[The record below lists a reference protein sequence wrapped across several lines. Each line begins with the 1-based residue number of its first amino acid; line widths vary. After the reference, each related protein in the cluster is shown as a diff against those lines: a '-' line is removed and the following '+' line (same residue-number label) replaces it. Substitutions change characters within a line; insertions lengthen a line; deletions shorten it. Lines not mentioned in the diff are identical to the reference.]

1 LRLININIK
10 LVLSLGVFVLMW
22 QLATAQIPLLP
33 PPIPIVNDSVLKPFI
48 AKDSIVKDTLLP
60 LKYFFRSHQN
70 GRLYLKN
77 PSQTTVIYD
86 PAQGNYLF
94 LEKIGDYYVKAP
106 YFMSK
111 DEYAAYRLQRDM
123 IDYFKQKISAN
134 SRLNKD
140 NLDAK
145 KNELPTYYVNSKF
158 FESIFGGNSVV
169 VNPQGTVLL
178 KLGVLYQKVD
188 NPQLSENNRKSTTFD
203 FQQEIS
209 ASLSAQIGKRLKVS
223 ASFDTQSTF
232 DFQNQVKLEYTP
244 TEDDIIRKIEV
255 GNISMPIKNSL
266 LKGAQN
272 LMGVKTELQFG
283 KTTVTAVLS
292 QQKSET
298 RTVAAQGGASINEFS
313 LQISDY
319 DENRHFFLAQKFRDN
334 YNAALANLPL
344 INSGIN
350 ISRIEVWISNRNSAT
365 QNVRNIVAL
374 ADIGERQI
382 VNIGNPNVIPNGTQD
397 ATNDANNLNGLLAQN
412 GLIRSISTVNNAL
425 APFAMAQGNDYSV
438 LENAKKLQLGNDF
451 TFNPQLGYLTLNSRL
466 SQSDVLAVSFEY
478 TENGKVYK
486 VGEFS
491 DDGITAPNNIVVK
504 LLRSEVINTNI
515 PLWNL
520 MMKNVYSLNAFQ
532 MQRDEFRLEVL
543 YQDDNTGVPINILQ
557 GAQTLAV
564 QNKTLLNLLN
574 IDRLDQTNNIKP
586 NGDGFFDYIEGI
598 TINSEKATIIF
609 PEIEP
614 FGKDLDALLTNLND
628 DKFVFNELY
637 RLTQSEAK
645 NNFQQK
651 DKYLLKGYY
660 KSAGAQGI
668 PLGVFNAQPG
678 SVVVTSGGR
687 QLVEGV
693 DYVVDYQIGNVQVIN
708 PALLDSKAPIQVSVE
723 NNNGF
728 LQQQRSFF
736 GIDVEHKFSDKL
748 VAGATILN
756 LNEKPITQKVQFGSE
771 PVNNTLFGLN
781 FGYSTPVPLFTKLV
795 NKLPNINTNIPSK
808 ASVRGEFAY
817 LIPGSPKQIGQQNE
831 ATSYLDDFEGSQIP
845 LSLNA
850 PSQWFLASTPQN
862 QTDTSLKNLGGDSQ
876 DFDYGKNRSQL
887 SWYNIDRLFY
897 GGSSLKPSSINDL
910 ELSRAEVRRVDLK
923 ELFPQQDVDLTQS
936 TVVRTFDLAFFPQN
950 RGSYNFDTVNIDG
963 AGLLTQPENRWAGIM
978 RALTTTDFE
987 QANVEY
993 IQFWLLDPYE
1003 HYSIKTDEGL
1013 PANHVISNADFTGE
1027 LYFNLGNISEDILK
1041 DGRKMFE
1048 NGLPQDG
1055 VKSPA
1060 TVNETLWSDI
1070 PVTQS
1075 LLYAFDEKDQAR
1087 TNQDLG
1093 LDGLNDSEEQT
1104 RFSDFL
1110 NQLPPAVKTQIQ
1122 GDPASDNYHYFRGTN
1137 FDSENA
1143 SIINRYKN
1151 FTNTQGNSP
1160 TANLSTESYPTS
1172 ATSFPDI
1179 EDIDRDQTM
1188 NTVESYYQYKVSLN
1202 QNDLAVGKNNIVDRR
1217 QISVTLADGTSE
1229 TATWYQ
1235 FRIPVKSPDE
1245 VINGISNF
1253 NSIRFMR
1260 LFLTKFKIPVVLRFG
1275 ELELVRGDWR
1285 RYTKTLPNPP
1295 SLPVNLDGTQLQN
1308 FVVGVVNIEENEGR
1322 RPINYV
1328 LPPGIIRERLQ
1339 GSTSIQR
1346 QNEQSLSVKIKDLNS
1361 QETRAIFKNISMDLR
1376 MFKKLKIFIHAEGI
1390 EGEASVQDGDLKAL
1404 IRLGSDTEEN
1414 YYQIELPLNITAFN
1428 ALSAE
1433 EIWPQANALDLALEK
1448 LGKLKILREEAGI
1461 LPNTFFPNPG
1471 SAPIFDDLG
1480 AIEVRVFGNPNLANI
1495 KAVMLGIKNTSA
1507 TPKSTEVWFNELRV
1521 AQFDNKGGWA
1531 TNVNADANFADFADV
1546 SFAGSASSIGFG
1558 SIDQRV
1564 NERSQEDIKQY
1575 NIVTNISLGKLLPK
1589 KWGINL
1595 PMNFSTSE
1603 SFRDPKYDPQ
1613 LQDVKFQDA
1622 KNTVSDE
1629 SRDYTQRT
1637 SINFMNVKKERTST
1651 DPDVKKKPY
1660 DIENLS
1666 LSYAYNQNYHRD
1678 YNTKLLKDQNVR
1690 ASATYNYTFKPYV
1703 LEPFKNTKFFDK
1715 KNYLKFIKELNIN
1728 LIPTSLAVN
1737 SNIRRTYNEQL
1748 SRTLVSGLPDLPTLK
1763 QRYFLFDWD
1772 YNVAYNLT
1780 KSLDFNFRA
1789 ANNYVYDDF
1798 LNDDV
1803 KVFDN
1808 FFKIGRPQNYHQSL
1822 NATYNVP
1829 IDQLPYLD
1837 FITTTYTYTADF
1849 DWQASSNAV
1858 VQFVG
1863 NSISNANTN
1872 NLSTTLNLTK
1882 FYKTVGI
1889 EKLRTSDSKPSEDPL
1904 KKEAVKVE
1912 GSANFAQ
1919 KARNIGLDILT
1930 SIKKINIGYT
1940 SNNGTFLPGYIPE
1953 IGFLGRNNFSGG
1965 LAPTFGFVFGSQN
1978 DIRDL
1983 ALTRGWLI
1991 SRNATDPIYSKTY
2004 TTTHYDK
2011 LDLGADI
2018 NPVKDLQIDL
2028 IANRIFTNSNSQQ
2041 LDVIDNAFSDEPI
2054 NTMGNFSISN
2064 IMIKKAFD
2072 GNGDDTFSTF
2082 KSNRT
2087 IIANRLAQKAGL
2099 NSTDG
2104 FGETSQQV
2112 LLPAF
2117 LAAYSGKDASKISL
2131 NTFRSTPIPNW
2142 KISYRGLMNLKW
2154 FKDNFSSFTLSNAYR
2169 ASYGILGF
2177 NNNLQY
2183 DASNP
2188 YGNSNKNKAN
2198 DFNSELLINGVNLIE
2213 DFSPLIQVDL
2223 KLINSLSF
2231 KAEINRDKS
2240 LNLNFNNN
2248 SLTEIR
2254 GKEYVIG
2261 VGYRFKDLQ
2270 LRIKNGS
2277 SNTIYKGDLNLKA
2290 DFSIRDNL
2298 TVIRAIDKENNQITG
2313 GQKLVAFKFLADYNL
2328 SKNLM
2333 ASFFYDQ
2340 NTSRFAISTTFPR
2353 KSISTGLSIRYTLG
2367 N

>member
-1 LRLININIK
+1 MRLIKTNIK
-10 LVLSLGVFVLMW
+10 LPLSLGIFILIC
-22 QLATAQIPLLP
+22 QQAISQIPIPP
-33 PPIPIVNDSVLKPFI
+33 PPIPIVNDTVSNNT
-48 AKDSIVKDTLLP
+48 IVKDTIAKDTILP

-70 GRLYLKN
+70 GSLYLKN
-77 PSQTTVIYD
+77 PNQTTVIYD
-86 PAQGNYLF
+86 PNQGQYLF

-106 YFMSK
+106 YYMSK
-111 DEYAAYRLQRDM
+111 AEYEEYRLNRDM

-203 FQQEIS
+203 FEQQIS

-223 ASFDTQSTF
+223 ANFDTQSTF

-272 LMGVKTELQFG
+272 LMGLKTELQFG

-298 RTVAAQGGASINEFS
+298 RTVAAQGGASINEFN
-313 LQISDY
+313 LRISDY
-319 DENRHFFLAQKFRDN
+319 DDNKHFFLAQKFRDH

-344 INSGIN
+344 ISSGVN
-350 ISRIEVWISNRNSAT
+350 ISRIEVWISNRNSTT

-374 ADIGERQI
+374 ADIGEKNTI
-382 VNIGNPNVIPNGTQD
+382 NIGNPNVIPSGLQD
-397 ATNDANNLNGLLAQN
+397 ASNEANNLNNLLVQN
-412 GLIRSISTVNNAL
+412 GLIRSISTINSAL
-425 APFAMAQGNDYSV
+425 APFSMSQGNDYSV
-438 LENAKKLQLGNDF
+438 LENAKKLQLGSDF
-451 TFNPQLGYLTLNSRL
+451 TYNPQLGYLTLNSRL

-520 MMKNVYSLNAFQ
+520 MMKNVYSLNAYQ
-532 MQRDEFRLEVL
+532 MQKDEFRLEVL
-543 YQDDNTGVPINILQ
+543 YQDDNTGVPINVLQ
-557 GAQTLAV
+557 GAQTVAV
-564 QNKTLLNLLN
+564 QNKTLINLLN
-574 IDRLDQTNNIKP
+574 IDRLDQTNNVKP

-598 TINSEKATIIF
+598 TINSDKGYVIF

-614 FGKDLDALLTNLND
+614 FGKDLEAILTNPND
-628 DKFVFNELY
+628 SKFVFNELY
-637 RLTQSEAK
+637 QLTQSEAK

-651 DKYLLKGYY
+651 DKYLIKGYY

-736 GIDVEHKFSDKL
+736 GVDVEHQFSDKL
-748 VAGATILN
+748 IAGATLLN
-756 LNEKPITQKVQFGSE
+756 LNEKPITQKAQFGSE

-781 FGYSTPVPLFTKLV
+781 FSYSTPVPFFTKLV
-795 NKLPNINTNIPSK
+795 NKLPNINTHIPSK

-831 ATSYLDDFEGSQIP
+831 ATSYIDDFESSQIP

-862 QTDTSLKNLGGDSQ
+862 QTDPSLMNLGGNSD
-876 DFDYGKNRSQL
+876 DFNYGKNRSQL

-897 GGSSLKPSSINDL
+897 GGSSLKPNGINDL
-910 ELSRAEVRRVDLK
+910 ELSRAEVRRIDLK
-923 ELFPQQDVDLTQS
+923 ELFPQQDVDITQS
-936 TVVRTFDLAFFPQN
+936 TIVRTFDLAYFPQE
-950 RGSYNFDTVNIDG
+950 RGSYNFDASHID
-963 AGLLTQPENRWAGIM
+963 ADGLLTNPESRWAGIM
-978 RALTTTDFE
+978 RALNTTDFE
-987 QANVEY
+987 QANIEY
-993 IQFWLLDPYE
+993 IQFWMLDPYE
-1003 HYSIKTDEGL
+1003 HYSIKESDGL
-1013 PANHVISNADFTGE
+1013 PANHVISDADFTGE
-1027 LYFNLGNISEDILK
+1027 LYINLGNISEDILK

-1055 VKSPA
+1055 IKSPA
-1060 TVNETLWSDI
+1060 LISETLWSDI
-1070 PVTQS
+1070 PVNQS

-1087 TNQDLG
+1087 SNQDVG
-1093 LDGLNDSEEQT
+1093 LDGLNDNEENT
-1104 RFSDFL
+1104 RFSSFL
-1110 NQLPPAVKTQIQ
+1110 NQLSPTAKSKMQQ
-1122 GDPASDNYHYFRGTN
+1122 DPASDNYHYFRGTD
-1137 FDSENA
+1137 FDNSNA
-1143 SIINRYKN
+1143 SIIERYKTY
-1151 FTNTQGNSP
+1151 TNTQGNSP
-1160 TANLSTESYPTS
+1160 TANQSTESYPTS

-1202 QNDLAVGKNNIVDRR
+1202 QNDLTIGRNNIVDRR
-1217 QISVTLADGTSE
+1217 QITVKLDDGTSE

-1235 FRIPVKSPDE
+1235 FRVPIKSPDE

-1295 SLPVNLDGTQLQN
+1295 SLPVNLDGVQLQN

-1322 RPINYV
+1322 QPIHYI
-1328 LPPGIIRERLQ
+1328 LPPGIVRERLQ
-1339 GSTSIQR
+1339 GSTTIQR
-1346 QNEQSLSVKIKDLNS
+1346 QNEQSLSLKIKDLAS

-1376 MFKKLKIFIHAEGI
+1376 MFKKLKLFIHAESI
-1390 EGEASVQDGDLKAL
+1390 EGQASVQDGELKAI

-1433 EIWPQANALDLALEK
+1433 EIWPQANTLDFTLEK
-1448 LGKLKILREEAGI
+1448 LSKLKILRQEAGI
-1461 LPNTFFPNPG
+1461 LPNTLFPAVGNP
-1471 SAPIFDDLG
+1471 PVFDDLE
-1480 AIEVRVFGNPNLANI
+1480 AVQVRVFGNPNLANI
-1495 KAVMLGIKNTSA
+1495 KAVMLGVKNNAS
-1507 TPKSTEVWFNELRV
+1507 TPKSAEIWFDELRV

-1531 TNVNADANFADFADV
+1531 SNVNADANFADFADV

-1575 NIVTNISLGKLLPK
+1575 NIVTNMSLGKLLPK

-1603 SFRDPKYDPQ
+1603 AFRDPKFDPQ
-1613 LQDVKFQDA
+1613 LQDVKFQDS
-1622 KNTVSDE
+1622 KNANSDT

-1651 DPDVKKKPY
+1651 DPDQKKRPY

-1666 LSYAYNQNYHRD
+1666 VSYAYNQNYHRD

-1728 LIPTSLAVN
+1728 LLPTSLAVN

-1748 SRTLVSGLPDLPTLK
+1748 SRTLVVGLPDLPTLK

-1772 YNVAYNLT
+1772 YSVAYNLT

-1798 LNDDV
+1798 INDDA

-1808 FFKIGRPQNYHQSL
+1808 FFKIGRPQNYHQAL

-1829 IDQLPYLD
+1829 IDKLPYLD
-1837 FITTTYTYTADF
+1837 FITTTFTYTADF

-1872 NLSTTLNLTK
+1872 NLSTTLNLSK
-1882 FYKTVGI
+1882 LYKTVGI
-1889 EKLRTSDSKPSEDPL
+1889 DKLREGDSKKIKNDT
-1904 KKEAVKVE
+1904 KEEIKP
-1912 GSANFAQ
+1912 NFAQ
-1919 KARNIGLDILT
+1919 KTRNIALDILT
-1930 SIKKINIGYT
+1930 SVKKINIGYT

-1953 IGFLGRNNFSGG
+1953 IGFLGRDNFSGG
-1965 LAPTFGFVFGSQN
+1965 LSPTFGFVFGSQN

-1991 SRNATDPIYSKTY
+1991 SRNASDPIYSKTFS
-2004 TTTHYDK
+2004 TTHYDK
-2011 LDLGADI
+2011 LDLSADI

-2028 IANRIFTNSNSQQ
+2028 IANRIFTKSENQQ
-2041 LDVIDNAFSDEPI
+2041 LDIVDHAFSNEPI

-2064 IMIKKAFD
+2064 MMLKKAFD
-2072 GNGDDTFSTF
+2072 GNGDDTFTTF
-2082 KSNRT
+2082 KSNRI

-2099 NSTDG
+2099 NSTEG

-2117 LAAYSGKDASKISL
+2117 LAAYSGKDATKISL

-2142 KISYRGLMNLKW
+2142 KITYRGLMNIKW
-2154 FKDNFSSFTLSNAYR
+2154 FKDNFSSFTLSNGYR

-2183 DASNP
+2183 DANNP

-2198 DFNSELLINGVNLIE
+2198 DFNSELLINGVSLIE

-2231 KAEINRDKS
+2231 KAEIKRDKS

-2254 GKEYVIG
+2254 GKEYVVG

-2290 DFSIRDNL
+2290 DFSISENL
-2298 TVIRAIDKENNQITG
+2298 TTIRAIDKENNQVTG
-2313 GQKLVAFKFLADYNL
+2313 GQKLLAFKFLADYNL